1 MKCAENNAFFKNTLD
16 GLVYMTSPNIDT
28 THAFTTRI
36 GGVSNGVY
44 ESLNLAHRA
53 GDDPEKV
60 RENYTIICRAL
71 GISIDDIVCSNQ
83 VHETYIRVVT
93 DNDRGGLCSPRHQAQ
108 KNPYHADGL
117 ITNNP
122 GLALMIF
129 IADCVPVLLYDPIKT
144 AIGAVHAGWRGTVSD
159 IACTAVRKM
168 ESEFGCVPAD
178 IKAAIGPCISKCC
191 YETNADVADAIRLAL
206 PEAADDCFTQHG
218 DKYMVDLKKANYLLL
233 RNAGLSDIVVSDEC
247 TSCNSD
253 KYWSHRKT
261 NGQRGSQA
269 AVIML
274 KGPTI
279 CKNFPC

>member
-1 MKCAENNAFFKNTLD
+1 MCKNNSLLKNTSK

-28 THAFTTRI
+28 PHAFTTRF
-36 GGVSNGVY
+36 GGVSSGVY

-53 GDDPEKV
+53 GDDPIKV

-83 VHETYIRVVT
+83 VHETYIRVAT
-93 DNDRGGLCSPRHQAQ
+93 SKDRGGLYSPGQLAK

-117 ITNNP
+117 ITLTP

-129 IADCVPVLLYDPIKT
+129 TADCVPILLYDPMKR

-159 IACTAVRKM
+159 IASTAVRKM

-178 IKAAIGPCISKCC
+178 VKAAIGPCISKCC
-191 YETNADVADAIRLAL
+191 YETDADVADAIRLAL
-206 PEAADDCFTQHG
+206 PDATDDCFTQHG
-218 DKYMVDLKKANYLLL
+218 DKYMVDLKKVNYLLL
-233 RNAGLSDIVVSDEC
+233 RNAGLIDIVISEEC
-247 TSCNSD
+247 TSCSSD

-261 NGQRGSQA
+261 NGKRGSQA
-269 AVIML
+269 AVIAM
-274 KGPTI
+274 KGLTI
-279 CKNFPC
+279 CENYPC